1 MTTQATARR
10 SEGPLAIKERELL
23 NTRLADPKNWLGP
36 LADPKFAL
44 QTHDD
49 STWTDPNCFF
59 HAAIDGL
66 NELGISD
73 ISMPQMRTNVK
84 HWLETNAPDAAE
96 MSAWHTSHRPR
107 LERVGNMPYASM
119 VVMKSAWIAHCQ
131 GYADKFTGD
140 EWTCKALANLYN
152 CNVNVHLR
160 THTVPYQ
167 PTIRRQNTHT
177 LNLALY
183 KVESE
188 IESEQWSH
196 YCSTRPIV
204 PREVAVREERTSDCM
219 RANPFALVN
228 PIALPNFAGTPGRQQ
243 ALATSVG
250 VAGGCPARGGSA
262 AVEVP
267 SPAVATGAGPVDADP
282 PPARGEDERRMGGG
296 SLRTST
302 QTEGSVSIPGPLP
315 GPRAGR
321 ESRYSRRTTGGS
333 QPGNTTYIS
342 RRRQRTTGRSAATM
356 PGHTGTPTGLTSRQT
371 SYGPGS

>member
-1 MTTQATARR
+1 MTTRATARR

-96 MSAWHTSHRPR
+96 MAAWHTSHRPR

-152 CNVNVHLR
+152 LGLR
-160 THTVPYQ
+160 T
-167 PTIRRQNTHT
+167 
-177 LNLALY
+177 
-183 KVESE
+183 
-188 IESEQWSH
+188 
-196 YCSTRPIV
+196 
-204 PREVAVREERTSDCM
+204 
-219 RANPFALVN
+219 
-228 PIALPNFAGTPGRQQ
+228 
-243 ALATSVG
+243 
-250 VAGGCPARGGSA
+250 
-262 AVEVP
+262 
-267 SPAVATGAGPVDADP
+267 
-282 PPARGEDERRMGGG
+282 
-296 SLRTST
+296 
-302 QTEGSVSIPGPLP
+302 
-315 GPRAGR
+315 
-321 ESRYSRRTTGGS
+321 
-333 QPGNTTYIS
+333 
-342 RRRQRTTGRSAATM
+342 
-356 PGHTGTPTGLTSRQT
+356 
-371 SYGPGS
+371 

>member
-1 MTTQATARR
+1 MTTRATARR

-96 MSAWHTSHRPR
+96 MAAWHTSHRPR

-160 THTVPYQ
+160 THTIPYQ
-167 PTIRRQNTHT
+167 PTIRTQNT

-204 PREVAVREERTSDCM
+204 PREVAVREERTSDGM

-302 QTEGSVSIPGPLP
+302 QTEGSVS
-315 GPRAGR
+315 
-321 ESRYSRRTTGGS
+321 
-333 QPGNTTYIS
+333 
-342 RRRQRTTGRSAATM
+342 M
-356 PGHTGTPTGLTSRQT
+356 PGQRSQLQTRAPGTPGRARISLQSQDHWREPA
-371 SYGPGS
+371 G